1 MRPTRY
7 DLASGQDTEAT
18 QGWQKAQ
25 GNRRDV
31 RNQRDLRACGQAAD
45 NRGGFSQAY
54 ASRSRLGI
62 QSEAVPAPQGISPAK
77 GEGVLLAPQGSKGEW
92 RCLRSPVV
100 PMTVS
105 NLLARIK
112 RNVVTISPPHWLRHA
127 TQAMRPITT
136 PRFPRCRR
144 RLGAWQHR
152 HDVGLPACAPR
163 KLERAQA

>member
-92 RCLRSPVV
+92 RCLRSRVV
-100 PMTVS
+100 PDDREQSARTHQTQCCDD
-105 NLLARIK
+105 LAASLA
-112 RNVVTISPPHWLRHA
+112 TSRHA
-127 TQAMRPITT
+127 SHATD
-136 PRFPRCRR
+136 
-144 RLGAWQHR
+144 
-152 HDVGLPACAPR
+152 HDATLP
-163 KLERAQA
+163 E